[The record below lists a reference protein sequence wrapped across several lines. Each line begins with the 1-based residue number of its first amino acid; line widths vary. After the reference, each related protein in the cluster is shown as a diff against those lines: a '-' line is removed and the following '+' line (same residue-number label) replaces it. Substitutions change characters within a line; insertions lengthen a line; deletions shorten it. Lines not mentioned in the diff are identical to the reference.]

1 MRKLLY
7 FYQFIVGGKY
17 GFTGEGN
24 EQWYYTLAY
33 AINIMLVWWLCPE
46 IGTIF
51 SILGTIHYLTVVYQG
66 ACCIDDIAYNNPT
79 EAYIRACLYF
89 GGHVVMF
96 IIAAIVNIKWAII
109 TSAITTVAVL
119 IAPDC
124 TGNNIFLR
132 KPNVRNNMPLLFNT
146 IMFAAF
152 VVIDFL
158 LPIKLWIK
166 FVILVTFMVL
176 HPFIDFIEGEGIII
190 SDVTYVAWRYI
201 RQSLKTKKKK

>member
-1 MRKLLY
+1 MKKLLY
-7 FYQFIVGGKY
+7 YYQFIVGGKY

-24 EQWYYTLAY
+24 EQWYYTLAL
-33 AINIMLVWWLCPE
+33 AINLMLVWWLCPE
-46 IGTIF
+46 AGIAFTV
-51 SILGTIHYLTVVYQG
+51 LAVIHYLTVVYHG
-66 ACCIDDIAYNNPT
+66 IEDIAYNNAT
-79 EAYIRACLYF
+79 RAYVRSYLYF
-89 GGHVVMF
+89 GGHAVIF

-109 TSAITTVAVL
+109 TSVITTVAVL

-152 VVIDFL
+152 VAVDFL

-166 FVILVTFMVL
+166 IAILCVAMIL
-176 HPFIDFIEGEGIII
+176 HPFVDLMEGECIII
-190 SDVTYVAWRYI
+190 SDITCEAWECVKG
-201 RQSLKTKKKK
+201 SLKAKKSK